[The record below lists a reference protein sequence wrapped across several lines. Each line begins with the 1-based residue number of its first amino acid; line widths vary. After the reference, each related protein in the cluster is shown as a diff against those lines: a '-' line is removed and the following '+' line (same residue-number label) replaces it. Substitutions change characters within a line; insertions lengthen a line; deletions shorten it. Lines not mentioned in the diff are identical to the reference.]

1 MERILIGEM
10 EDQAVDHSSCG
21 LSSACYLL
29 AGEEIPI
36 PRWIEPLRP
45 RSYLDGLLRLG
56 KSFGNVL
63 WKARGDVT
71 AISGQ
76 GVKYQNGGIE
86 YSSEQILGRSLL
98 WIAHR
103 QPVLSV
109 TGDTPIANIVAT
121 CGCDV
126 DPRPLLQLSSHC
138 SVLAFA
144 NWKGAPAVFQFG
156 RCDRAI
162 AEIRRKARG
171 LEIGASDLSLRALV
185 PRSLALL
192 TPEHGG
198 VVAVEEKKVGV
209 VAKFCWDRMD
219 AILEVW
225 CSSGGPTQEPARA
238 NLGEELDRI
247 SKSLQAYSPFLRET
261 GEKLLRWHAGRKF
274 SGEVTHGDLWLGNVL
289 FEGER
294 ISAVLDWEWAR
305 TDGLRLVDSIH
316 LLLMSYSEFRNAPIG
331 EFLRQVWSDSVE
343 ESELSSRLR
352 AIQSRYGV
360 EDEDMKFL
368 TLLPWF
374 DYLGQNVFSGRVPRA
389 AWTQNMIAH
398 TIPVIERWLSR
409 H

>member
-1 MERILIGEM
+1 MIQAMEERAI
-10 EDQAVDHSSCG
+10 DHSSCG

-29 AGEEIPI
+29 AGEEISI
-36 PRWIEPLRP
+36 PRWIEPVRP
-45 RSYLDGLLRLG
+45 HSYLDGLLRLG
-56 KSFGNVL
+56 KSLGKVL
-63 WKARGDVT
+63 WKARGNVT

-76 GVKYQNGGIE
+76 GIKYQGGEIE

-98 WIAHR
+98 WIARR

-121 CGCDV
+121 CGCDA
-126 DPRPLLQLSSHC
+126 DPKPILQLSSHC
-138 SVLAFA
+138 SVLLFA
-144 NWKGAPAVFQFG
+144 NWKGTPAMFQYG

-171 LEIGASDLSLRALV
+171 LEIGASDPRLGSLV
-185 PRSLALL
+185 PRSLALF
-192 TPEHGG
+192 TPECGG
-198 VVAVEEKKVGV
+198 AVAVEEKKAGV
-209 VAKFCWDRMD
+209 VPQFGWDRMD

-225 CSSGGPTQEPARA
+225 CNQGGAKREPARA

-247 SKSLQAYSPFLRET
+247 SKSLPAFSQFLREA

-294 ISAVLDWEWAR
+294 VSAVLDWEWAR
-305 TDGLRLVDSIH
+305 ADGLRLVDAIH
-316 LLLMSYSEFRNAPIG
+316 LLLMSYSEFRNTPVG
-331 EFLRQVWSDSVE
+331 EFLRQLWSDSVE
-343 ESELSSRLR
+343 ESELRSRLR
-352 AIQSRYGV
+352 TIQSRYGV
-360 EDEDMKFL
+360 ENEDMKFL
-368 TLLPWF
+368 TLLLWF
-374 DYLGQNVFSGRVPRA
+374 DYLGQNVISGRVPRV

-398 TIPVIERWLSR
+398 TIPVIEAWLSR